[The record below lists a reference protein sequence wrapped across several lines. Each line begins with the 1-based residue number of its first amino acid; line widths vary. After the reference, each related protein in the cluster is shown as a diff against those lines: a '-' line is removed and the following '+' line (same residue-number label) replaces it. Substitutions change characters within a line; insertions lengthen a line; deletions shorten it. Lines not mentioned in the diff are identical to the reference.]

1 MSRGRLLLCVLMYT
15 TIIDIYSVKV
25 KKNVVLC
32 KDTQKKIFAILLFS
46 TTKTAPAKGKRRSC
60 SKMLFYFITTFT
72 ILPGTTI
79 NFTMFLPSRREA

>member
-32 KDTQKKIFAILLFS
+32 KDTQKKIFAILLLIQQQKQLPQKESAGAVLKCF
-46 TTKTAPAKGKRRSC
+46 
-60 SKMLFYFITTFT
+60 FT
-72 ILPGTTI
+72 L
-79 NFTMFLPSRREA
+79 LLH